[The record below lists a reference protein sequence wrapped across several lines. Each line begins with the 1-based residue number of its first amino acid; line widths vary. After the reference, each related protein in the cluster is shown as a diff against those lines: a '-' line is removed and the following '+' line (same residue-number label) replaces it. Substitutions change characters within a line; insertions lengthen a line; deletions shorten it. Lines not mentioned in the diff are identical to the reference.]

1 MRKQPR
7 ETAITIAARAALRVA
22 PLVGRASRQ
31 LGDSTGATFRAIAL
45 ARVAGK
51 YPARASELRTDAAAT
66 YNAAFAAASE
76 DDAAYAAFAAADT
89 AAAAAAA
96 YADAAAVAFA
106 AASAVHHAA
115 DAARAVDTGY
125 DALWVEVRADAYA
138 VAGDDASAVADM
150 QLWSGTRPEWARV
163 AWDKLVA
170 ALLIDE
176 DWDVWIDWYEER
188 LDGGSRG
195 EAYEVVFASVPREEW
210 DKGPAA
216 ANAWIKGHLPREESL
231 EVGDGFSLEAWL
243 SAQNRETAIA
253 IAVRA
258 ALRVAPLA
266 ARIARKGM
274 GLQQQRELTHV
285 AAVIFRALAS
295 AHVSVHDPDRTFIS
309 SALNAAGASADLS
322 VVAIVAEVARAA
334 MFATSAA
341 ANSAA
346 AAAAANPN
354 APRSAAAAVRAFVDA
369 FVSADLSAS
378 DADTA
383 AWNEILSD
391 IEATQRD
398 GVLALLEAPLWRQ
411 REPGWVRP
419 ALDILEAELPGDEG
433 WDVWFDWYKQRLRGG
448 SRGDDFELVFASVP
462 LDVWD
467 SGPAA
472 ANVWIREHLPRLP
485 IDELHAKPVIS
496 DKELLEAWLSGQ
508 SREAAIAIA
517 ARAALRV
524 APLAVR
530 LSRNHQSVEAFE
542 DVATLASAIFRSC
555 ASARVGARYPVR
567 ITEFR
572 KAAYVVASRAEGSVD
587 LHGRLGARC
596 RVRRFLC
603 CIRCL
608 RRFRCLRREYCVRD
622 RLVTTAAAAAS
633 KADARD
639 PAASIDAMWEEVR
652 VDAASIEGSRVNPLS
667 DLPLWS
673 NGAPEWGSLAWSS
686 LQEALPDGENWEVW
700 TDWYNE
706 RLRGVSRGED
716 YELVFASVPIDVWD
730 KGPAAANAWIKARLA
745 SLRRLRTAEVQR
757 LELEVEVQRLKLELE
772 ANLRKLELEALPSN
786 GDLNSSRKRRTFR
799 LAHEIESLKGKL
811 HRAQENAR
819 AEGLPEPVPNVELPW
834 TYGWTAK
841 VTLGIIAGPE
851 SFPFTR
857 SSTASRSTVGPWKC
871 AGSGQK
877 NCGET
882 SGWTVS
888 QCPTRVSGTP
898 GGLPPKPTDYRW
910 RG

>member
-1 MRKQPR
+1 MPTEPYKPKIFVSYAHADEPEKPAADDVKWASFVIGYLRPADKHGIIELWIDQNVRIGDDWDPEIERKVRECDIFLLLVSNNSLSSDYIVHKEIPIIRERLAKGEDVRLCPLLVKPTLEFLLDLVRDRTLRPRDGKPLSDYSINERYRHVNDIVNELVKIAADIASRMGSAPARPPLPPPQSPAPTASAAPRAVAGSLVREGSVALHGVGSKASAGEFAATVNANKGFETSAPVGASPLSPPSAERQQEAEPQVESRASLEAWLRKQPR

-309 SALNAAGASADLS
+309 SALNAAGASADSS

-485 IDELHAKPVIS
+485 IDESHAKPVIS

-555 ASARVGARYPVR
+555 ASAR
-567 ITEFR
+567 T
-572 KAAYVVASRAEGSVD
+572 
-587 LHGRLGARC
+587 RC
-596 RVRRFLC
+596 Q
-603 CIRCL
+603 I
-608 RRFRCLRREYCVRD
+608 
-622 RLVTTAAAAAS
+622 
-633 KADARD
+633 
-639 PAASIDAMWEEVR
+639 P
-652 VDAASIEGSRVNPLS
+652 
-667 DLPLWS
+667 
-673 NGAPEWGSLAWSS
+673 
-686 LQEALPDGENWEVW
+686 
-700 TDWYNE
+700 
-706 RLRGVSRGED
+706 
-716 YELVFASVPIDVWD
+716 
-730 KGPAAANAWIKARLA
+730 GPHN
-745 SLRRLRTAEVQR
+745 
-757 LELEVEVQRLKLELE
+757 
-772 ANLRKLELEALPSN
+772 
-786 GDLNSSRKRRTFR
+786 
-799 LAHEIESLKGKL
+799 
-811 HRAQENAR
+811 
-819 AEGLPEPVPNVELPW
+819 
-834 TYGWTAK
+834 
-841 VTLGIIAGPE
+841 
-851 SFPFTR
+851 
-857 SSTASRSTVGPWKC
+857 
-871 AGSGQK
+871 
-877 NCGET
+877 
-882 SGWTVS
+882 
-888 QCPTRVSGTP
+888 
-898 GGLPPKPTDYRW
+898 
-910 RG
+910 